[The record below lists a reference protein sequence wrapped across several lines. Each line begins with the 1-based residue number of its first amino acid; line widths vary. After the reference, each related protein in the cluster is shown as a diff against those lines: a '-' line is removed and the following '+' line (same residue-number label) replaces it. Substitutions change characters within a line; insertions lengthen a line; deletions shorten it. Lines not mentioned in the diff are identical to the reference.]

1 MKPVPPMASSFSK
14 ETLSLLPETRA
25 TEDGANDTDEW
36 TQSRDMRAWPDASL
50 VAAVRR
56 EPPDEAALK
65 VCADRYW
72 EPLFNR
78 RQIRTPNRENASGP
92 PRAGQARS
100 GAPPSDVM
108 SDATVMLAAIE
119 AGDSNAAEQLLVL
132 VYDELRRLAASKMAQ
147 EAPGQTLQPTALVHE
162 AWLRLV
168 GDQTPSFNNREHF
181 FRASA
186 EAMRRILIDRARR
199 KHTQRHGGGCQR
211 VDLEG
216 FDLAA
221 PAADDQLL
229 AVNEALDKLA
239 LEHPVQAD
247 LVKLR
252 YFAGLTNEEV
262 SQVLGISV
270 STAKNYWTFSRA
282 WLLNELESHDA

>member
-1 MKPVPPMASSFSK
+1 MIQI
-14 ETLSLLPETRA
+14 EQLY
-25 TEDGANDTDEW
+25 
-36 TQSRDMRAWPDASL
+36 DAMS
-50 VAAVRR
+50 
-56 EPPDEAALK
+56 ELK
-65 VCADRYW
+65 GLR
-72 EPLFNR
+72 L
-78 RQIRTPNRENASGP
+78 NRENSSGTRRMDVLCSENL
-92 PRAGQARS
+92 RA
-100 GAPPSDVM
+100 DNM

-119 AGDSNAAEQLLVL
+119 AGDAKAAERLLIL
-132 VYDELRRLAASKMAQ
+132 VYDELRRLAASKLAQ

-168 GDQTPSFNNREHF
+168 GAQTPSFKDREHF

-199 KHTQRHGGGCQR
+199 KHTKRHGGGYQR
-211 VDLEG
+211 VDFED

-221 PAADDQLL
+221 PSADNQLL

-239 LEHPVQAD
+239 LEHPVQAE

-252 YFAGLTNEEV
+252 YFAGMTNEEV
-262 SQVLGISV
+262 SEVLGISV

-282 WLLNELESHDA
+282 WLLNEIEGQ